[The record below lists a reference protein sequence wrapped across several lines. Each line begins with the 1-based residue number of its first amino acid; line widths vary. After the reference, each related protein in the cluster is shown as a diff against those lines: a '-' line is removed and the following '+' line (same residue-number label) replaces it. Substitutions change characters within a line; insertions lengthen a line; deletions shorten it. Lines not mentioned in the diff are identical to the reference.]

1 MTLSFPERHDTR
13 VIGDDSGNTLPDT
26 SWQVVDAESIAAAN
40 KAGFRPGRPAHVQRA
55 AVFLRKTGGHPPWN
69 GERHPPLRPS
79 AEGGIGW

>member
-13 VIGDDSGNTLPDT
+13 VIGDDSGNTHSDT

-55 AVFLRKTGGHPPWN
+55 AVFLHKTGG
-69 GERHPPLRPS
+69 HPPLRPS